1 MFPATHDHPR
11 ACKSQLSRARHPSSV
26 SHETD
31 MLQPTHDR
39 HQLFAPCTV
48 RVHPLL
54 CTRSLRPKTS
64 GRTWRTTGKLF
75 ARWISS
81 NSLFS
86 HTPTATSGPRLSP
99 ARLCLQLA
107 CCSYRLLHA
116 SGLSSHA
123 WQTYSALPSPSSHAP
138 ASPARLSSTYFSL
151 YRTRRTAPAHDSFC
165 SPMSCTTPATRK
177 SGPCGNP
184 LSREGTPR
192 FGYK

>member
-1 MFPATHDHPR
+1 MGHCSLGHHLDQWTGSLHDGKLGQSTCAQPGID
-11 ACKSQLSRARHPSSV
+11 QT

-81 NSLFS
+81 NSL
-86 HTPTATSGPRLSP
+86 
-99 ARLCLQLA
+99 
-107 CCSYRLLHA
+107 
-116 SGLSSHA
+116 SSHA
-123 WQTYSALPSPSSHAP
+123 WQTYSALSSPSSHAP

-165 SPMSCTTPATRK
+165 SPTSCTTPATRK
-177 SGPCGNP
+177 SGPCGSP